1 MAAPNR
7 PPPATVSFLAHGH
20 PRISGSHTKTVELT
34 RDSEVT
40 GRATCVV
47 GVRSEHDDEL
57 TRLRGDVEVTLGAG
71 GISDTFTAT
80 ISAFFLGD
88 DALVFRRGPGLRGRT
103 LAYDA
108 SKAATEIDRGLVRA
122 MGDGDADVDVTIRE
136 LGTGDRRGALFVVSV
151 PIGNDDDLSP
161 RARRVLEAADVV
173 LAEDT
178 RRLRDLAQRTGM
190 RIGGRI
196 VSYHDHNEAERA
208 GDVVDQ
214 IERGAR
220 IALVSDAGTPLFSDP
235 GYVVVN
241 RAVAAGLAV
250 SPVPGPSS
258 FLAVLS
264 ASGLAVDRF
273 SYAGFLPRRS
283 AARQAEIRRL
293 TERGDAFVV
302 HEAPR
307 RIAALLAD
315 LAVVSPDWDLCVGRE
330 VTKVFEEFRRGSAR
344 ELAVELADVDEA
356 WRVHHRRRAAG
367 AYRRLR
373 GARKRHSRR
382 RATRPARARAAR
394 TGCHRED
401 SRAGTV
407 DAAGRESQGGV
418 RARARDRRAPMTLTR
433 VVGKGRTEE
442 MAPADVA
449 AMRSAYER
457 CAVDVGTGDAHFA
470 YHLAS
475 ERPDWL
481 VIGHRRARRA
491 DG

>member
-1 MAAPNR
+1 
-7 PPPATVSFLAHGH
+7 
-20 PRISGSHTKTVELT
+20 
-34 RDSEVT
+34 
-40 GRATCVV
+40 
-47 GVRSEHDDEL
+47 VRSEHDDGEL
-57 TRLRGDVEVTLGAG
+57 LRLRGDVEVTLGAG
-71 GISDTFTAT
+71 GITDSFTAT

-108 SKAATEIDRGLVRA
+108 SKAATEIDRALVQA
-122 MGDGDADVDVTIRE
+122 MGDGDADVEVTIRE
-136 LGTGDRRGALFVVSV
+136 LGTGDRSGALFVVSV

-161 RARRVLEAADVV
+161 RARRVLEVADVV

-178 RRLRDLAQRTGM
+178 RRLRDLARRTGM

-196 VSYHDHNEAERA
+196 ISYHDHNETERA

-220 IALVSDAGTPLFSDP
+220 VALVSDAGTPLFSDP

-273 SYAGFLPRRS
+273 SYVGFLPRRS

-307 RIAALLAD
+307 RVAGLLAD
-315 LAVVSPDWDLCVGRE
+315 LAAVSPEWELCVGRE
-330 VTKVFEEFRRGSAR
+330 VTKVFEEFRRGRAR
-344 ELAVELADVDEA
+344 ELAVELADVDDARGEYTI
-356 WRVHHRRRAAG
+356 VAAP
-367 AYRRLR
+367 
-373 GARKRHSRR
+373 
-382 RATRPARARAAR
+382 PARADDSAAP
-394 TGCHRED
+394 
-401 SRAGTV
+401 AGDTLA
-407 DAAGRESQGGV
+407 DEQLDRLV
-418 RARARDRRAPMTLTR
+418 RALLERGVTAKTLAQGLSTLPGVSHKEAYARVLAIADRR
-433 VVGKGRTEE
+433 
-442 MAPADVA
+442 
-449 AMRSAYER
+449 
-457 CAVDVGTGDAHFA
+457 
-470 YHLAS
+470 
-475 ERPDWL
+475 
-481 VIGHRRARRA
+481 
-491 DG
+491 